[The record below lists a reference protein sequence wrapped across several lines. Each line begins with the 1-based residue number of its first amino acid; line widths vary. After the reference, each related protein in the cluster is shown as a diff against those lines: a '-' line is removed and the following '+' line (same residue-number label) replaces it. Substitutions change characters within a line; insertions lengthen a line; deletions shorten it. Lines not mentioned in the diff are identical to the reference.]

1 MKESKS
7 LQWWNHISPL
17 TRLLMIG
24 LAAPIIV
31 LNFWAFSSIFHYFGV
46 LLAIL
51 VVASLLAFL
60 LNYPVSWSVK
70 QGARRGPASI
80 IVFLLAIAL
89 FTALGITL
97 IPMVIAQ
104 AQQLIARLPEW
115 IESGREQLIVLS
127 QRAEE
132 AGVPVDLDAIS
143 TQLIDRLRDQLQALT
158 RGVLNLTVGTVSSV
172 FDVLVDL
179 VITIVL
185 TFYLVQHGDELW
197 NSLVQWLPARIQ
209 QPFSQTLRLSFQNY
223 FIGQLIIGTFMASA
237 LIPTFLILKV
247 PFGLLFGLTIGTMA
261 LVPFGGSVGIA
272 LVTLL
277 VMLQN
282 FWLGVK
288 VLIAALIVQ
297 QIVDNLI
304 APRVIGSV
312 TGLNPVWVFISILT
326 GAKVGGL
333 LGVIVAVPTAVVIK
347 VALISLRSRMLTSP
361 DTEVEVIAP
370 TPAQEPPSKELPE
383 ASKV

>member
-1 MKESKS
+1 MEESKS
-7 LQWWNHISPL
+7 LQWWNNISPL
-17 TRLLMIG
+17 TRLLMLG

-46 LLAIL
+46 LVAIL

-60 LNYPVSWSVK
+60 LNYPVSWSVE
-70 QGARRGPASI
+70 QGAKRGPASI

-89 FTALGITL
+89 LTALGITL

-115 IESGREQLIVLS
+115 IESGRQQLIVLS
-127 QRAEE
+127 QRAED
-132 AGVPVDLDAIS
+132 AGVPIDLDAIS

-158 RGVLNLTVGTVSSV
+158 RGILNFTVGTVSSV
-172 FDVLVDL
+172 LDVLVDL

-197 NSLVQWLPARIQ
+197 HSLVQWLPARIQ

-326 GAKVGGL
+326 GAKIGGL

-361 DTEVEVIAP
+361 DTEVEVISATP
-370 TPAQEPPSKELPE
+370 TQEPPSKEIPE

>member
-1 MKESKS
+1 M
-7 LQWWNHISPL
+7 L
-17 TRLLMIG
+17 G

-46 LLAIL
+46 LVAIL

-60 LNYPVSWSVK
+60 LNYPVSWSVE
-70 QGARRGPASI
+70 QGAKRGPASI

-89 FTALGITL
+89 LTALGITL

-115 IESGREQLIVLS
+115 IESGRQQLIVLS
-127 QRAEE
+127 QRAED
-132 AGVPVDLDAIS
+132 AGVPIDLDAIS

-158 RGVLNLTVGTVSSV
+158 RGILNFTVGTVSSV
-172 FDVLVDL
+172 LDVLVDL

-197 NSLVQWLPARIQ
+197 HSLVQWLPARIQ

-326 GAKVGGL
+326 GAKIGGL

-361 DTEVEVIAP
+361 DTEVEVISATP
-370 TPAQEPPSKELPE
+370 TQEPPSKEIPE